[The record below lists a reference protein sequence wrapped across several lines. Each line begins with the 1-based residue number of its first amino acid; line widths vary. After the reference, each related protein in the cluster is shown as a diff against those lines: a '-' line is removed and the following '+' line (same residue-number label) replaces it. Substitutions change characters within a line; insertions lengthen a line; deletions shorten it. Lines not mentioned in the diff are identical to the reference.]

1 MCIFN
6 PPTPADSKGSG
17 SEKRG
22 QEMAQEQD
30 ASKEQ
35 EEARG
40 KRQEKEA
47 ERTRSKRQEKNK
59 EKEAREEENTKE

>member
-1 MCIFN
+1 MCTFN

-17 SEKRG
+17 PEKRG
-22 QEMAQEQD
+22 QETAQEQD

-59 EKEAREEENTKE
+59 EKETREEENTKE